1 MPPVPPQAMT
11 ALLPLRGDPQP
22 ALETLHQGLAVL
34 LCPLVVPESPDLLG
48 GESVYSLGDLLHV
61 HLVVAGYREGGLLRS
76 PWAPSAAASMVRAVA
91 PVTAPNTP
99 AAVCSLAI
107 APARYWEKVASRKS
121 M

>member
-1 MPPVPPQAMT
+1 
-11 ALLPLRGDPQP
+11 
-22 ALETLHQGLAVL
+22 
-34 LCPLVVPESPDLLG
+34 
-48 GESVYSLGDLLHV
+48 
-61 HLVVAGYREGGLLRS
+61 
-76 PWAPSAAASMVRAVA
+76 MVRAVA